1 MNSSVMKDA
10 LKKHNLYFYNMLYT
24 DCLYLIIL
32 ITEVFTFQEFQ
43 HLFGEPHLTSFWG
56 AELD

>member
-10 LKKHNLYFYNMLYT
+10 LKSIINLYFYNMLYT

-32 ITEVFTFQEFQ
+32 ITEVFTFQEF
-43 HLFGEPHLTSFWG
+43 
-56 AELD
+56 